1 MAALTRFCALSHL
14 YLYLFGTNQ
23 IFAGNAKAPAGHLL
37 YGAAALCA
45 QTAGHFPTFAAV
57 AFAAQAIHGN
67 GQTLMRFLAD
77 RAITHCTRFE
87 AAHDVFHRFHFVERH
102 RFDFGRATSTRA
114 AASRAVPK
122 FQKPAQR
129 MRRFRI
135 VHQRGIFLEAL
146 IIALARRA
154 LQEQNSQRIY
164 QVVFARIRRAHL
176 VRARCAHAVWAPQPH
191 GVKGGVVP
199 LVYKCR
205 NLWQANSAH
214 ATNRIREII
223 AHHIWRQAHNLEYL
237 RALIT
242 LQGRYAHFRR
252 HLHNTLQNSVV
263 VCAYGHISIAVK
275 GAIPHK
281 RANALVRQIRAH
293 GTRAIAQKR
302 GEVVHGNR
310 FCAFQ
315 HHRYSGALFCAHK
328 ILFHGRHRQ
337 KRRNWHMVFVYPAVC
352 EHNYVCARV
361 VCFFDYQEQTFQRH
375 IQRCVFVIK
384 QADRLRL

>member
-1 MAALTRFCALSHL
+1 M
-14 YLYLFGTNQ
+14 
-23 IFAGNAKAPAGHLL
+23 IF
-37 YGAAALCA
+37 
-45 QTAGHFPTFAAV
+45 T
-57 AFAAQAIHGN
+57 
-67 GQTLMRFLAD
+67 
-77 RAITHCTRFE
+77 
-87 AAHDVFHRFHFVERH
+87 
-102 RFDFGRATSTRA
+102 
-114 AASRAVPK
+114 
-122 FQKPAQR
+122 
-129 MRRFRI
+129 
-135 VHQRGIFLEAL
+135 
-146 IIALARRA
+146 
-154 LQEQNSQRIY
+154 
-164 QVVFARIRRAHL
+164 RIRRAHL

-384 QADRLRL
+384 QADRLRLQLRRVQRLDFFQLNLRENWRIHLQKPAVFGSIFQQVAITSHINRGVYNYLFAHGIYGRIGNLRKHLLEVIEQRAVLRV

>member
-37 YGAAALCA
+37 YGAATLCA

-77 RAITHCTRFE
+77 RAITHCPRFE

-102 RFDFGRATSTRA
+102 RFDFGRATSTRAAASRAASTRA

-154 LQEQNSQRIY
+154 LQEQD
-164 QVVFARIRRAHL
+164 
-176 VRARCAHAVWAPQPH
+176 
-191 GVKGGVVP
+191 G
-199 LVYKCR
+199 
-205 NLWQANSAH
+205 
-214 ATNRIREII
+214 
-223 AHHIWRQAHNLEYL
+223 
-237 RALIT
+237 
-242 LQGRYAHFRR
+242 
-252 HLHNTLQNSVV
+252 
-263 VCAYGHISIAVK
+263 
-275 GAIPHK
+275 
-281 RANALVRQIRAH
+281 
-293 GTRAIAQKR
+293 
-302 GEVVHGNR
+302 
-310 FCAFQ
+310 
-315 HHRYSGALFCAHK
+315 
-328 ILFHGRHRQ
+328 
-337 KRRNWHMVFVYPAVC
+337 
-352 EHNYVCARV
+352 
-361 VCFFDYQEQTFQRH
+361 
-375 IQRCVFVIK
+375 
-384 QADRLRL
+384 